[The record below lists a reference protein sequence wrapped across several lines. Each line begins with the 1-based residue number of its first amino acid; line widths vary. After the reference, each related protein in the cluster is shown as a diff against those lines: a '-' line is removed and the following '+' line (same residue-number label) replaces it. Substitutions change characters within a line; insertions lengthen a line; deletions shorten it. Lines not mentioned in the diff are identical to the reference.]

1 MGQLDRAEWRTSSY
15 SGGNG
20 GGCVEVAAVWR
31 KSSYSGGNGGNCVE
45 VAHHRPDTV
54 AVRDSK
60 DRGGPQLAVSDRAWS
75 RFVQGIK
82 HGEFDLT

>member
-1 MGQLDRAEWRTSSY
+1 MDQLDRAVWRKSSH

-20 GGCVEVAAVWR
+20 GGCVEVA
-31 KSSYSGGNGGNCVE
+31 
-45 VAHHRPDTV
+45 HHRPGVV

-60 DRGGPQLAVSDRAWS
+60 DCGGPQLSVSARTWS

-82 HGEFDLT
+82 DGEFDLT